1 MHLAAA
7 ELLAWVADLIWPLCR
22 VGALLTVAPV
32 FGSAQV
38 PGRVRAGL
46 TVAISVLLLPLIPIP
61 RAVDPLASATVI
73 AVAREILVGLAMGLV
88 LRVVYATLEVAGTTI
103 ANQIGLGFAAINDP
117 SHGNQIPV
125 LSHFY
130 LILGTLL
137 FLAIDAHLVLLRLL
151 AQSFELLPP
160 GQLTMSTDS
169 FMALVDWGA
178 EMFASGLLIGLPAI
192 AALMVVN
199 LAFGVMSRA
208 APQLNAFAVGFPVGL
223 LLGLAVLIFGLP
235 ALQPEFINLV
245 ERALGQI
252 AELFPAEAR

>member
-1 MHLAAA
+1 MHVAAA
-7 ELLAWVADLIWPLCR
+7 ELVAWLAQLVWPLCR
-22 VGALLTVAPV
+22 VGALLMAAPV

-38 PGRVRAGL
+38 PARVRAGL
-46 TVAISVLLLPLIPIP
+46 TVAISVLLLPLIPTP
-61 RAVDPLASATVI
+61 RAVDLLAPAAVV
-73 AVAREILVGLAMGLV
+73 AVAREIMIGLGMGLI
-88 LRVVYATLEVAGTTI
+88 LRVVYAALEVAGTTI

-151 AQSFELLPP
+151 AQSFALLPP
-160 GQLTMSTDS
+160 GQLGMSAAS
-169 FMALVDWGA
+169 FMQLVNWGA
-178 EMFASGLLIGLPAI
+178 EMFSGGLLVGLPAI

-199 LAFGVMSRA
+199 LAFGIMSRA

-235 ALQPEFINLV
+235 ALQPEFFSLI

-252 AELFPAEAR
+252 SELLLAKAP